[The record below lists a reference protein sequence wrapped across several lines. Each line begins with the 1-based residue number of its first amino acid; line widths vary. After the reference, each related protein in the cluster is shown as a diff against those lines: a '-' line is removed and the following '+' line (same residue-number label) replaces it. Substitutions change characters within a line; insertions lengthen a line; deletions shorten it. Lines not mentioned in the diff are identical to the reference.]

1 LVSSF
6 VALVWK
12 TQFLMKEPRGTIH
25 ADNSADGRTDQ
36 GRHRVVKRIAT
47 VLFALS
53 FAALPAR
60 ADGIKAT
67 SGTLGVAA
75 LSAVLCTFTV
85 LYAEE
90 GEDSPDEDFDRKG
103 FFIGV
108 GGNFAGENFS
118 ARPVGDIADIFSNQ
132 PGRGIP
138 ILPGPESSSNS
149 DDSWSVKGGG
159 GYRCHSRFSVGATFE
174 YFGGF
179 DTKWTGVMGTGA
191 DDIDMLAVTTDIK
204 GYLMTGRYQPYLL
217 AGGGIMHAKTEV
229 TNPTGIGT
237 TTVNPDPPS
246 DDIPNIPNITT
257 VFQSRDYTDFVFR
270 LGGGIDVYATDNVV
284 VNIGASFLLPL
295 GEVSGLRL
303 YTVGGGLEY
312 RF

>member
-1 LVSSF
+1 

-12 TQFLMKEPRGTIH
+12 SQFLMKEPRGTIH
-25 ADNSADGRTDQ
+25 AGNSAGDRTDR
-36 GRHRVVKRIAT
+36 GRHQVVKRIAT
-47 VLFALS
+47 ALFALS
-53 FAALPAR
+53 FAALPAH

-75 LSAVLCTFTV
+75 ISTILCTLTV
-85 LYAEE
+85 LFAPE
-90 GEDSPDEDFDRKG
+90 GEESADEDFDRKG
-103 FFIGV
+103 FFVGV
-108 GGNFAGENFS
+108 GGNYAGENFS
-118 ARPVGDIADIFSNQ
+118 ARPVNDIADIFSNQ

-138 ILPGPESSSNS
+138 IIPGPESTSSS

-159 GYRCHSRFSVGATFE
+159 GYRCHSRFSAGATIE

-179 DTKWTGVMGTGA
+179 DTTWSGVLGMGS
-191 DDIDMLAVTTDIK
+191 DDIDMFVVTTDIK

-217 AGGGIMHAKTEV
+217 AGGGTMHIDTEV
-229 TNPTGIGT
+229 TNPTGIGKT
-237 TTVNPDPPS
+237 MSNPFPPP
-246 DDIPNIPNITT
+246 DNFPIITP
-257 VFQSRDYTDFVFR
+257 VVQSRDYTDFVFR

-284 VNIGASFLLPL
+284 VNIGASYLLPL

-303 YTVGGGLEY
+303 FTVGGGLEY